1 MSRPHLTLR
10 GASPAL
16 ALALLVSTTGCPS
29 ASHRITRGELIE
41 LAQKPP
47 EARGERV
54 RVVQSLG
61 GADEP
66 PSPAP
71 RVHAG
76 VSVYVAA
83 PIWVDG
89 TPRHHGYHGPSSG
102 YHGDGGGSVVRRS
115 NVARGQKEEAKAW
128 LIVAGIVAGALA
140 FTEGVRYDGWV
151 KLHPMQPLHLW
162 GPYGDYTWM
171 PLAELTP
178 EVAEWADHGAVRS
191 DEGPWQPLG
200 RAPLDRRGFSY
211 SFLLGA
217 GQVPVVN
224 AGVDAGF
231 LGRFQIGFFPSQI
244 IGIQADIAYNWTQDD
259 TGADIFDGRYSL
271 ELDALP
277 FRAGAVHAGGYGQIG
292 LSSLSDDGVSFDD
305 VDALFGGGGLLQ
317 LELTTRLALTV
328 RAGVVAAHDEGL
340 FELTGGVSIY

>member
-1 MSRPHLTLR
+1 MSGPAHCLR
-10 GASPAL
+10 GFAPVL
-16 ALALLVSTTGCPS
+16 ALALLVMTTGCPS
-29 ASHRITRGELIE
+29 ASHRITRGELLE
-41 LAQKPP
+41 MSQQPP
-47 EARGERV
+47 DARGERV

-66 PSPAP
+66 PEPAP
-71 RVHAG
+71 HVHGG
-76 VSVYVAA
+76 VAVYVAA

-89 TPRHHGYHGPSSG
+89 TPRHHGYRGSSRG
-102 YHGDGGGSVVRRS
+102 YHGDGGGGVFRRG

-162 GPYGDYTWM
+162 GPYGEYTWM

-178 EVAEWADHGAVRS
+178 QVAEWADHGAVRS

-200 RAPLDRRGFSY
+200 RAPLNRRGFTY
-211 SFLLGA
+211 SLLLGA
-217 GQVPVVN
+217 GQVPVVG
-224 AGVDAGF
+224 ADPDTGF

-244 IGIQADIAYNWTQDD
+244 IGIQADIAYSWTEDNN
-259 TGADIFDGRYSL
+259 GADIFDGRYSL

-292 LSSLSDDGVSFDD
+292 FASLSDDGVSFDD
-305 VDALFGGGGLLQ
+305 VGALFGGGGLLQ
-317 LELTTRLALTV
+317 LELTTRLALTA

-340 FELTGGVSIY
+340 FEFTGGISIY